1 MLIDS
6 SHRRW
11 IAASLAI
18 LLVAVAFYVPYVRT
32 ALNGPSGGSV
42 HGLVYGIV
50 GFAFMIFAGLLGARR
65 KVPTWR
71 LGRGTTWMRAHIWL
85 GLVSL
90 PLILLHGGFRLG
102 GSLTTVLMI
111 LFAVVWVSGIVG
123 LFLQQTLPRLMLTR
137 VPLETVYEQIDDI
150 VLQLLAESDDLVTS
164 ACGALP
170 VPAVRLPDER
180 RAGGGGAP
188 PRPGQPRSSPRARPV
203 VLAPVPE
210 SRALRE
216 TYLRDIRPFLELRN
230 ASDRT
235 LGTSS
240 RTATLFRNL
249 RTTLPMPLQDT
260 LTELEAICDER
271 RQLADQKRL
280 HHVMHGWLLVHAPL
294 SFALL
299 LLGAVHAVVALRY

>member
-11 IAASLAI
+11 IAVTLAL
-18 LLVAVAFYVPYVRT
+18 LLVAVAFYVPYVRA

-50 GFAFMIFAGLLGARR
+50 GFGFMIFAGLLGARR
-65 KVPTWR
+65 RVPSWR
-71 LGRGTTWMRAHIWL
+71 IGRGTTWMRAHIWL
-85 GLVSL
+85 GLLSL

-102 GSLTTVLMI
+102 GRLTTVLMI

-137 VPLETVYEQIDDI
+137 VPLETVYEQIDAI
-150 VLQLLAESDDLVTS
+150 VLQLLAESDALVTA
-164 ACGALP
+164 ACGPLP

-180 RAGGGGAP
+180 RAGGGEP
-188 PRPGQPRSSPRARPV
+188 SRPGQPRSSPRARPV
-203 VLAPVPE
+203 ALAPVPE

-216 TYLRDIRPFLELRN
+216 TYLRDIRPFLDPRS
-230 ASDRT
+230 APDGA
-235 LGTSS
+235 LGTSG
-240 RTATLFRNL
+240 RAATLFRNL
-249 RTTLPMPLQDT
+249 RTTLPAPLQET